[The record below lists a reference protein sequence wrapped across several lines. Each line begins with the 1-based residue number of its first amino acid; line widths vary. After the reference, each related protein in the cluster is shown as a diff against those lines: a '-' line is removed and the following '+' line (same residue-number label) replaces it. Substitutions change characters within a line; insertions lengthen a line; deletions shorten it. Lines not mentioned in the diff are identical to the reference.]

1 MRVVTADFHGVWA
14 QTSHENSFIAGILGV
29 GGGQP
34 EMLSDFQLSGFHLSE
49 TVYPEIPVEASNL
62 HPS

>member
-1 MRVVTADFHGVWA
+1 MRVVTADFQGVCA

-34 EMLSDFQLSGFHLSE
+34 EMLSDFQPPAFGFSL
-49 TVYPEIPVEASNL
+49 V
-62 HPS
+62 